1 MTKIRLPGGNFIFKL
16 PIQWIKLTPPGFE
29 HASFVSL
36 TVYFK
41 NFRDKR
47 NWKNLQFVRSGNLCG
62 FKRSGDICYVV
73 KIIISKQTVH
83 MSQYMKSNQ
92 PFRNTCWTFFFFFLH
107 SASDIYHQ
115 SGNSSAL
122 THSTICCPPDPHK
135 QLTCSL
141 QAGSH
146 LLIAFYSKGPE
157 IILRGR

>member
-16 PIQWIKLTPPGFE
+16 PIQWIKITPPGFE

-92 PFRNTCWTFFFFFLH
+92 PFRNTCWTFFFFF
-107 SASDIYHQ
+107 YTQ
-115 SGNSSAL
+115 QV
-122 THSTICCPPDPHK
+122 TST
-135 QLTCSL
+135 TSL
-141 QAGSH
+141 ATH
-146 LLIAFYSKGPE
+146 LLSPTLPSVAHLIPTSNSPAVYKQGHTYWLLSIQKG
-157 IILRGR
+157 LK